1 MDSSPSSKKQP
12 KPERKIIAHNDLP
25 SHAVVRHFHVD
36 RVYQQAGIQK
46 DLIRTVVGEIL
57 ETSKDAPEKA
67 KQSKQKIDRI
77 FVRVTST
84 EPEAEATWRQLGFR
98 NSTTRKGGKVADSGV
113 LFGHYER
120 WLELSSSRWEE
131 LQRIS

>member
-1 MDSSPSSKKQP
+1 MP
-12 KPERKIIAHNDLP
+12 KRKLVAQDDLP
-25 SHAVVRHFHVD
+25 SYAVVRHFHVD

-46 DLIRTVVGEIL
+46 DLIRAVLGEIF
-57 ETSKDAPEKA
+57 EASKDAPEKA

-84 EPEAEATWRQLGFR
+84 EPEAEATWRQLGFTD
-98 NSTTRKGGKVADSGV
+98 STTRKSGKVADSGV

-120 WLELSSSRWEE
+120 WLELPSARWD
-131 LQRIS
+131 RIERTS